1 MVFGTFDIVHPG
13 HENFFSQ
20 ARSLA
25 KDPYLIVSVAR
36 DGVVTR
42 LKGKAPRNGEQE
54 RLAHVAQNPLVDK
67 AVLGEEYGY
76 VAHIAAE
83 SPDILALG
91 YDQEG
96 KYVENLKETLA
107 DAGLS
112 PKIVRLKPFHPEL
125 YKTSKLA

>member
-1 MVFGTFDIVHPG
+1 MVFGTFDIVHRG
-13 HENFFSQ
+13 HENFFEQ
-20 ARSLA
+20 ARDLA
-25 KDPYLIVSVAR
+25 KEPYLIVSVAR

-42 LKGKAPRNGEQE
+42 LKGKAPRNSEKE
-54 RLAHVAQNPLVDK
+54 RLAEVARNPLVDR

-76 VAHIAAE
+76 IAHIAAE

-96 KYVENLKETLA
+96 KYVENLESTLRE
-107 DAGLS
+107 AGLS